1 MSAVDASRFPG
12 FPSVGRGTSVPN
24 VFFSAILPKMGGAG
38 ELLAFLWVSRIVQ
51 EQSGESRHVSAAQ
64 LWAEP
69 GVAESFR
76 GFGLERDE
84 LPDCLERV
92 VELGA
97 LLSITVTGEAGP
109 DTLYLLNTP
118 ASRKTVARAKAGEL
132 KLKPATVVVGEET
145 VSRPDTFRLYE
156 EHIGTITPLVADRLA
171 EAEEKYPVDWIRDA
185 FQEAAIRNI
194 RNWRYIERILENWS
208 EGGGRNEASGRDSL
222 EAHRRD
228 YLRDA

>member
-1 MSAVDASRFPG
+1 MSAVDRSPFPG
-12 FPSVGRGTSVPN
+12 FPSVGRGTSIPN
-24 VFFSAILPKMGGAG
+24 VFFSAVLPKMRSAG
-38 ELLAFLWVSRIVQ
+38 ELLAFLWVSRMVQ
-51 EQSGESRHVSAAQ
+51 EQRGETRHVSASQ

-76 GFGLERDE
+76 GFGVERDD
-84 LPDCLERV
+84 LTDCLERV

-97 LLSITVTGEAGP
+97 LLSITVTGESGP

-118 ASRKTVARAKAGEL
+118 ASRKTVSRAKAGEL
-132 KLKPATVVVGEET
+132 RLKPATVVVTEET
-145 VSRPDTFRLYE
+145 APRPDTFRLYE

-194 RNWRYIERILENWS
+194 RNWRYIERILENWL
-208 EGGGRNEASGRDSL
+208 EGGGRLEASGRDSL
-222 EAHRRD
+222 EARRRY
-228 YLRDA
+228 YLGDG